1 MMNKEKMMNKVEH
14 TNSKIQYQL
23 DKLEFHVNKIGIDN
37 VDDDHRLRLIDILK
51 IDEVLTESELTII
64 SPDVSSEETT
74 KSFESEFDWEQEV
87 HIGQH
92 ERDCKKCAKYF
103 EDYISESDNE
113 PDSFELESDDD
124 ELDAQFEDLEADQI
138 VEDRIKKEPTNK
150 SPISESNFKSKLS
163 GSLLLMR
170 NQEIRNMN
178 KDCEEQYD
186 IEHPEAENHIEGGY
200 GEQDL
205 LVPTDLRQLKK
216 YHRIS
221 DADEGKLI
229 VAIYNKDIEAK
240 MQIKR
245 DTRNDKIYDPRTGK
259 YRKNQRF
266 ARTKPRKFSSYSA
279 MKRAYK
285 PRSLNALKTRLK
297 SLVFRAM
304 PELNA
309 GSEGV
314 YNASDWC
321 HLIDIYSRDADA
333 LVEYS
338 EHGELVDRI
347 CDLIKGGNYVQ
358 APRAKRKVKPNFI
371 SNQMKSNQMKFE
383 ELVADQ
389 SRVFRSYF
397 AEHMNKT
404 GTLL

>member
-64 SPDVSSEETT
+64 SSDVSSDVSSEETT
-74 KSFESEFDWEQEV
+74 KSFESEFEWEQEV

-92 ERDCKKCAKYF
+92 GRDCKKCAKYF

-113 PDSFELESDDD
+113 LDSFELESDDD

-138 VEDRIKKEPTNK
+138 VEDRIKKEPTNESPFELK
-150 SPISESNFKSKLS
+150 FQSSVTDPISRHKETKRLSKELEELS
-163 GSLLLMR
+163 DILHPE
-170 NQEIRNMN
+170 QEY
-178 KDCEEQYD
+178 EEQ
-186 IEHPEAENHIEGGY
+186 EF
-200 GEQDL
+200 
-205 LVPTDLRQLKK
+205 PTDLRGLKK
-216 YHRIS
+216 FFAIS
-221 DADEGKLI
+221 DNDEGKLI
-229 VAIYNKDIEAK
+229 VAIYNKDIQAK
-240 MQIKR
+240 MQIKKE
-245 DTRNDKIYDPRTGK
+245 TRNDKIYDPRTGK

-297 SLVFRAM
+297 NLIFRAL
-304 PELNA
+304 PELN
-309 GSEGV
+309 GTGV
-314 YNASDWC
+314 YDAWSWC
-321 HLIDIYSRDADA
+321 DLIGEYSKNVEA

-338 EHGELVDRI
+338 DHGELVDRI
-347 CDLIKGGNYVQ
+347 CDLIKGGNYIQ
-358 APRAKRKVKPNFI
+358 GPRSKRKVKVKTNFI

-383 ELVADQ
+383 ELVADH

-397 AEHMNKT
+397 AEQMIKT